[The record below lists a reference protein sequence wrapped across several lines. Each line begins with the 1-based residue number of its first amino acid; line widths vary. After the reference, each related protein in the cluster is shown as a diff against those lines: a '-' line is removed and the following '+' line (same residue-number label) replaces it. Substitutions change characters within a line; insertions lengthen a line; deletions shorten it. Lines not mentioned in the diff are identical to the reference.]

1 MKITKFGHCCL
12 LIEEKGLRILTDP
25 GNYSTTQN
33 EIKGVNIVLISH
45 HEHKDHLHME
55 SLKAVLKNN
64 PSAKVM
70 TNRSV
75 GRVLERE
82 AIPFVMV
89 EDGQCTV
96 ENDVSI
102 EAFGKKHAVIY
113 PTLPEIHN
121 TGYFIAN
128 RLFYPGDALT
138 NPKKPV
144 EILAFPVTG
153 VWLKLSDGIDYVK
166 EIKPKICFPVHDS
179 NMKSPGSVHSVP
191 PIIVE
196 PLGIKFILPNL
207 GEEVNFG

>member
-25 GNYSTTQN
+25 GNYSTMQN
-33 EIKGVNIVLISH
+33 EIRGVNFVLITH

-55 SLKAVLKNN
+55 SLKGVLKNN
-64 PSAKVM
+64 PSARVM

-82 AIPFVMV
+82 AIPFIML
-89 EDGQCTV
+89 EDGQRTV
-96 ENDVSI
+96 ENDVSV

-138 NPKKPV
+138 NPKKAV
-144 EILAFPVTG
+144 EILAFPATG

-191 PIIVE
+191 PIIME
-196 PLGIKFILPNL
+196 PLGIKFILPDL
-207 GEEVNFG
+207 GREMNFG

>member
-33 EIKGVNIVLISH
+33 EIKGVNIVLITH

-70 TNRSV
+70 TNSSV
-75 GRVLERE
+75 GRVLEKE

-102 EAFGKKHAVIY
+102 EAFGKKNAVIY

-128 RLFYPGDALT
+128 
-138 NPKKPV
+138 
-144 EILAFPVTG
+144 
-153 VWLKLSDGIDYVK
+153 
-166 EIKPKICFPVHDS
+166 
-179 NMKSPGSVHSVP
+179 
-191 PIIVE
+191 
-196 PLGIKFILPNL
+196 
-207 GEEVNFG
+207 